1 MTALWP
7 ILMLLFMSITAVCWV
22 VLVSGNAGLKR
33 FSVAF
38 TEAADTRLS
47 RLFLFADSRRLLLGY
62 GLCLLLIPVV
72 MVFMSIAIPYIVLA
86 ALVILLSPRFI
97 LKQLE
102 QRRRRQI
109 DEELPDA
116 LAQMAGGMRAG
127 ATLSAAM
134 TALVEENDGP
144 VGQEFSLLLR
154 EQRLGMRFEEAMEN
168 LGERVQSESMD
179 LVISASL
186 IARDVGG
193 NLSEIY
199 QRLSDTLRRKHEM
212 ERRIKALTAQG
223 VLQGWVVSL
232 LPFGIMGAL
241 VFIEPD
247 AITMLWGSLLGW
259 MVLLVVLILVSL
271 GGLMVRKIVAIDV

>member
-7 ILMLLFMSITAVCWV
+7 VLLLMFLSIAG
-22 VLVSGNAGLKR
+22 VSGVLLVFGHTGLREFGHR
-33 FSVAF
+33 FIDS
-38 TEAADTRLS
+38 ADTRLS
-47 RLFLFADSRRLLLGY
+47 RLFLFTDSRHLLVTY
-62 GLCLLLIPVV
+62 ALCLLLVPVLLSFASV
-72 MVFMSIAIPYIVLA
+72 ALPYIVLA
-86 ALVILLSPRFI
+86 TLVIVLSPKVI
-97 LKQLE
+97 LNQLE
-102 QRRRRQI
+102 RRRRQQI
-109 DEELPDA
+109 DEDLPDV
-116 LAQMAGGMRAG
+116 LAQMAGGMRSG

-134 TALVEENDGP
+134 SAMVDENDGP
-144 VGQEFSLLLR
+144 VGQEFSLALR

-247 AITMLWGSLLGW
+247 AIDMLWGSLLGW
-259 MVLLVVLILVSL
+259 IVLMTVMVLVAL

>member
-1 MTALWP
+1 MTELWF
-7 ILMLLFMSITAVCWV
+7 IMTLVFISIA
-22 VLVSGNAGLKR
+22 LVSSVLIYSGHAGLLALGHR
-33 FSVAF
+33 FVES
-38 TEAADTRLS
+38 ADRRLS
-47 RLFLFADSRRLLLGY
+47 RLFLFANSRYLLVAY
-62 GLCLLLIPVV
+62 GACLL
-72 MVFMSIAIPYIVLA
+72 IAPIALMALSMALPYIVIA
-86 ALVILLSPRFI
+86 TLLIIVSPKI
-97 LKQLE
+97 VLSQLE
-102 QRRRRQI
+102 KRRRQQI
-109 DEELPDA
+109 DEDLPDV

-127 ATLSAAM
+127 ATLNAAM
-134 TALVEENDGP
+134 IAMVEENDGP
-144 VGQEFSLLLR
+144 LGQEFSLTLR

-179 LVISASL
+179 LVVSASL

-247 AITMLWGSLLGW
+247 AISMLWGSLLGW
-259 MVLLVVLILVSL
+259 VVLAVVFILVVL
-271 GGLMVRKIVAIDV
+271 GGLMVRKIVTIDV